1 MTEPKR
7 NPNPFIRAAQE
18 AKAAKESHAPQVG
31 IKAPTKTTTPKPQTG
46 FGGRVTRKTGRG
58 G

>member
-1 MTEPKR
+1 MTEQKR

-18 AKAAKESHAPQVG
+18 AKAAKENHAPTTGNKPV
-31 IKAPTKTTTPKPQTG
+31 TKTVSAKPQTG
-46 FGGRVTRKTGRG
+46 FGGRVVRKTGRG